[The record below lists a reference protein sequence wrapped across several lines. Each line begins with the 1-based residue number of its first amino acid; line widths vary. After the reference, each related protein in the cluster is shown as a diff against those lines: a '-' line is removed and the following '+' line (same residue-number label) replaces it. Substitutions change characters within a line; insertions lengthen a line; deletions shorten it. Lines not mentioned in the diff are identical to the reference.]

1 MIKFVNTTNR
11 DRLLLPWQR
20 DVTTSLNCINLVQ
33 HWLLKSQVR
42 IIGDIQL
49 VLTLHSPDT
58 SHWLE
63 TGGCTFLSTL
73 KISIF
78 LLNVLK
84 ETKIT

>member
-1 MIKFVNTTNR
+1 MLKVGRYQPQKI
-11 DRLLLPWQR
+11 Q
-20 DVTTSLNCINLVQ
+20 SS
-33 HWLLKSQVR
+33 HLKSQVR
-42 IIGDIQL
+42 IIRDIQL

-63 TGGCTFLSTL
+63 TGGCTFRSTL

-84 ETKIT
+84 EDKII